1 MTPEE
6 DLQATEAITE
16 TYMYVSFTM
25 IFLSSRISDAAAAF
39 IVLAFGVG
47 CWISSRWSYNV
58 CVKMRREPG

>member
-1 MTPEE
+1 
-6 DLQATEAITE
+6 
-16 TYMYVSFTM
+16 M